1 METFVNKNAQENMYT
16 KEYMHKILTLKSLQN
31 IYNYGFNQLIIMIK
45 LTL

>member
-1 METFVNKNAQENMYT
+1 METFVNKNAQENMYI